1 MKIGILTHYGVN
13 NQGAQLQMYALYR
26 QLEKLGHEPV
36 ILTYNKN
43 FDFARE
49 QKRRNEISI
58 KSVPYILKNFLFKKG
73 IRLTLHNV
81 KKYLFNKKFREKC
94 FRFEYYSESDCDAV
108 VVGSDQVFDI
118 HVGINIMMYGF
129 GMKTKQVMTYAPSFA
144 QTTVS
149 DLKNRNCDALV
160 ATGINNMKHLS
171 VRDKHSFCVTEEL
184 CGRNVPIVCDPALL
198 YSFKEEL
205 QGTPAKPVSKKY
217 LIAYS
222 YDRRFI
228 APDEVAAIKEFARK
242 HGLITVS
249 AGTYHKWCDKNIA
262 CNCLEWVNY
271 FKEAEFIITDTFHGT
286 IASIIAQRPFAVLI
300 RETNYNKMSDLL
312 RITCASD
319 RQIKK
324 LEWNELENKFSEK
337 MNWDKI
343 NQSVKKI
350 RAFSLNFLQGALE
363 DMENS

>member
-118 HVGINIMMYGF
+118 HVGINIMMYGYDLR
-129 GMKTKQVMTYAPSFA
+129 TK
-144 QTTVS
+144 
-149 DLKNRNCDALV
+149 
-160 ATGINNMKHLS
+160 
-171 VRDKHSFCVTEEL
+171 FCTDY
-184 CGRNVPIVCDPALL
+184 RFR
-198 YSFKEEL
+198 FKE
-205 QGTPAKPVSKKY
+205 
-217 LIAYS
+217 
-222 YDRRFI
+222 
-228 APDEVAAIKEFARK
+228 
-242 HGLITVS
+242 
-249 AGTYHKWCDKNIA
+249 
-262 CNCLEWVNY
+262 
-271 FKEAEFIITDTFHGT
+271 
-286 IASIIAQRPFAVLI
+286 
-300 RETNYNKMSDLL
+300 
-312 RITCASD
+312 
-319 RQIKK
+319 
-324 LEWNELENKFSEK
+324 
-337 MNWDKI
+337 
-343 NQSVKKI
+343 
-350 RAFSLNFLQGALE
+350 
-363 DMENS
+363 